1 MVGDLWTPCFF
12 KHSTVLLVMVF
23 LHDVEAD
30 GCRVLVEKTVGE
42 TVNLLSCSTGEN
54 ITFARWIYGN
64 IKIAEWDQSYLNYPE
79 RHQFKGRVHMD
90 LTNFSLTLRSLTLQD
105 SGNFSL
111 TLDNNSEQQLPT
123 TTVTLH
129 VHESITEPDLLINS
143 TWNAVNR
150 SCTVLLECS
159 VSHHGSISYKWTVG
173 NMTYKRAKVHIL
185 RQPQDG
191 ETTVT
196 CTVSN
201 SVSEK
206 SMSALVT
213 CSNITSSSSSDPEP
227 MKTVTYVVIA
237 AGIVVTILV
246 VMSLVAGY
254 RRCRHTGTDMTDNT
268 IYADIS
274 DNVPKK
280 DVRSNSATI
289 YETID
294 DRVNIAIGPQ
304 TIYDKIQLNRPTEAS
319 ASLYQ
324 DVFQAL

>member
-129 VHESITEPDLLINS
+129 VH
-143 TWNAVNR
+143 
-150 SCTVLLECS
+150 
-159 VSHHGSISYKWTVG
+159 
-173 NMTYKRAKVHIL
+173 
-185 RQPQDG
+185 
-191 ETTVT
+191 
-196 CTVSN
+196 
-201 SVSEK
+201 
-206 SMSALVT
+206 
-213 CSNITSSSSSDPEP
+213 DPEP